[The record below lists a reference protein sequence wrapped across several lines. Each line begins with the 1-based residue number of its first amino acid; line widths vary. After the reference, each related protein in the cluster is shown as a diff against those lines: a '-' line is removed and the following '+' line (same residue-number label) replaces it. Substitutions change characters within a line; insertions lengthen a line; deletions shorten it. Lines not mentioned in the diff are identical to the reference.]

1 LAVHAKLIEKIIS
14 LIDKLKKPR
23 DISKL
28 VEAEQKFE
36 ALVAKN
42 KEAER
47 VRLEREEEALYKKK
61 LEQERA

>member
-1 LAVHAKLIEKIIS
+1 MANHAKLIEKIIS

-28 VEAEQKFE
+28 VEAEQKLE